1 LQLPEISHS
10 AGATRRRP
18 RLVGSAIAVA
28 SLLLVRPAYAI
39 DYIVN
44 DEASCEAFIAGIGAA
59 GFWLGLCYVT
69 SGALPEADRLFLE
82 GSGSIRIQ
90 GPFTNAGQIAIN
102 STDRGF
108 YGAGNFRNE
117 GTVHILASDTP
128 ENYGTIR
135 NSGTFTT
142 DVDFG
147 NYGTFTKTPNEF
159 PCGEAAAPTGVGAA
173 DALYVLRTAV
183 GSAECLECICDTDA
197 SGSTT
202 AGDAL
207 AVLRR
212 AVGLPVSLRCPCCEN
227 PTTTTTTTTM
237 EPGQIGE

>member
-1 LQLPEISHS
+1 M
-10 AGATRRRP
+10 
-18 RLVGSAIAVA
+18 
-28 SLLLVRPAYAI
+28 LLVRPAYAI

-59 GFWLGLCYVT
+59 GYWLGFCYVT

-147 NYGTFTKTPNEF
+147 NYGTFTNDCGAVVTGTIIANPTTKTPNEF
-159 PCGEAAAPTGVGAA
+159 PCGEAAAPAGVGAT